1 MFRFINVNAYVPSR
15 DNHAR
20 LCLLLWLVC
29 NRLRPFPE
37 DVADE
42 EDQFTV
48 RAAVS
53 MPATRGV
60 TMEGRGGEGGREAA
74 ATSGEEECNREGQ
87 ISVPVLCLTT
97 GGMLLAGAK

>member
-1 MFRFINVNAYVPSR
+1 MFRFINVNAYVLSR

-60 TMEGRGGEGGREAA
+60 TMEGRGGGGGEGG
-74 ATSGEEECNREGQ
+74 
-87 ISVPVLCLTT
+87 
-97 GGMLLAGAK
+97 GGDERGRGM